1 MRRLDEIAQPSR
13 LPGDILILTI
23 FQAIIPRCR
32 MFQRPLETAA
42 AISAREAAGSGTVAN
57 EDTALREVDQ
67 ELAEERQWA
76 MFRQYGPAVIGGA
89 LAIVLGVAGWQFWNL
104 RADNAA
110 KDMALEFQNA
120 IELLASDPAQGRDA
134 LRAISEEST
143 GGYGVLAAFHRAAS
157 FSRGGERLS
166 AVETYREIYNN
177 GAAPKEV
184 RDLARLRAGYLSLS
198 DGRDSVL
205 EDLGDLPSGGSAYAF
220 HAQEIS
226 GLAALEE
233 QDYETALSIFRQLS
247 IDLGA
252 PAAIRDRAEDFAALA
267 ASGKAGVNITG
278 EARIDDLLSAINEG
292 AAGAAPVDDHAG
304 HDHGDEEAI
313 DAAAESAPDGS
324 GETEDAAPSEDEVAT
339 PETSENE

>member
-1 MRRLDEIAQPSR
+1 M
-13 LPGDILILTI
+13 
-23 FQAIIPRCR
+23 
-32 MFQRPLETAA
+32 
-42 AISAREAAGSGTVAN
+42 AN

-76 MFRQYGPAVIGGA
+76 MFRQYGPAIIAGA
-89 LAIVLGVAGWQFWNL
+89 LVIVLGVAGWQFWNA
-104 RADNAA
+104 REDSAA
-110 KDMALEFQNA
+110 KEKALEFRNA
-120 IELLASDPAQGRDA
+120 VELLASDPVQGRDA
-134 LRAISEEST
+134 LRAISEESS

-157 FSRGGERLS
+157 FSRGGERLA
-166 AVETYREIYNN
+166 AVEAYREIYNN

-205 EDLGDLPSGGSAYAF
+205 EDLGDLSTSGGAYAF

-233 QDYETALSIFRQLS
+233 EDYETALSIFRQLS

-252 PAAIRDRAEDFAALA
+252 PAAIRERAEDFAALA

-278 EARIDDLLSAINEG
+278 EAQLDDILSAINEG
-292 AAGAAPVDDHAG
+292 VAGAAPIDNHAG
-304 HDHGDEEAI
+304 HDHGDEEPVDEAS
-313 DAAAESAPDGS
+313 ETAPDS
-324 GETEDAAPSEDEVAT
+324 VAETVDAAPGEDEEAM